1 MSRKKGA
8 IKVVSNNDVLVEGQE
23 ALTLRHKERELLAQK
38 LSHPGSL
45 VEPEVQDEPLCM
57 MSVHPLWDGKEV
69 PKLDPAERP
78 LWDLD
83 LLKVLHLW
91 SFYGVRGEGVT
102 VTVLDSGINS
112 LHPAFAGKEIH
123 MRCFLSGVDDPRD
136 YTGHGTWVAGKIAG
150 AGVGLAP
157 RARLKCGR
165 VLDNSGVGNAIFTN
179 QALAAALEDDTDI
192 INLSLGSTQR
202 NKEQEKL
209 VWKLYR
215 QGVLVVAAAGNRGS
229 SEPLFPGAF
238 DGVLTVGALD
248 HKEARASFS
257 NYGAA
262 LEIVAPGVACYG
274 PYLGTSFRKL
284 QGTSMAAP
292 VVTGI
297 MALALSYLKAI
308 KPEMSKID
316 RRNKVMEALKISAKD
331 LGPAGWD
338 QEYGFG
344 GLDAVALF
352 RNLEN

>member
-1 MSRKKGA
+1 LPEQGS
-8 IKVVSNNDVLVEGQE
+8 VLLHE
-23 ALTLRHKERELLAQK
+23 
-38 LSHPGSL
+38 
-45 VEPEVQDEPLCM
+45 
-57 MSVHPLWDGKEV
+57 SVW
-69 PKLDPAERP
+69 
-78 LWDLD
+78 
-83 LLKVLHLW
+83 
-91 SFYGVRGEGVT
+91 
-102 VTVLDSGINS
+102 
-112 LHPAFAGKEIH
+112 
-123 MRCFLSGVDDPRD
+123 
-136 YTGHGTWVAGKIAG
+136 
-150 AGVGLAP
+150 
-157 RARLKCGR
+157 KCGR

-179 QALAAALEDDTDI
+179 QALAAALDDDTDI

-202 NKEQEKL
+202 SKEQEKL

-297 MALALSYLKAI
+297 MALALSYLKAS

-344 GLDAVALF
+344 GLDALALF
-352 RNLEN
+352 RILEN